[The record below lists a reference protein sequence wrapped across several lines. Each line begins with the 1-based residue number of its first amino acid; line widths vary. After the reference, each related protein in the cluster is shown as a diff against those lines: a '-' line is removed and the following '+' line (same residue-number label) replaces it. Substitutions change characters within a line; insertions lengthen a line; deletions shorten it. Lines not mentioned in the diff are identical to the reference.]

1 MPSHQQS
8 PDQSQASAAP
18 GTGPESGAGYGNNAE
33 EDMAAGDGAADNT
46 ATGGLEG
53 EGSDGAKLS
62 ESEAGPGSTKPA
74 ADVAGR

>member
-18 GTGPESGAGYGNNAE
+18 GAGPDSGAGYGNNAE
-33 EDMAAGDGAADNT
+33 EDMTAGDGAADNT
-46 ATGGLEG
+46 ATAGLEG
-53 EGSDGAKLS
+53 EGSDQALS